1 MTSFHDIFKN
11 QRFPASTTA
20 ASASVITIVTPST
33 VTVTPETPQSTVSV
47 TGRTSNIPTVRPF
60 YSDWTAWSCTE
71 SCGGCSIG
79 RRTRICFDAT
89 MEVNGQSCNQHPC
102 SFGKGLWRYRLIT
115 SLPPRTNQRA
125 HYRLGQ
131 INGHFVCLP

>member
-60 YSDWTAWSCTE
+60 YSDWTAC
-71 SCGGCSIG
+71 
-79 RRTRICFDAT
+79 DAT